1 MITKNIKKTNKKKLT
16 PLGYKKKLTKI
27 KIKKNVNLKKLKLEK

>member
-16 PLGYKKKLTKI
+16 PLGYKKKLKQRVTNDCMI
-27 KIKKNVNLKKLKLEK
+27 